1 MVKRVVYG
9 EVANEK
15 VAKLKDVGGRE
26 LAFLVI
32 LAVAVLALGI
42 YPKPLSDVAN
52 PTIQKL
58 LQHVEQTKLQ

>member
-1 MVKRVVYG
+1 
-9 EVANEK
+9 
-15 VAKLKDVGGRE
+15 VGARE
-26 LAFLVI
+26 LTFLVI